1 MRSKL
6 ICAAVMALI
15 VVIFGLP
22 VVQAAPEEKAPAIP
36 SSDSFN
42 KGLIQRAFGELSPAI
57 CVVNYTQEVT
67 NPNSG
72 EISKRD
78 NSAIGLIVS
87 PEGLVMAP
95 GHMDLENAAPF
106 NIKVVFGQGDAE
118 QHLDAT
124 LLKKPEDVNICL
136 LKIKS
141 EKPLPFIRFTRGRLE
156 LGDPLMLVGV
166 LSETLDF
173 ARSVAIC
180 RIGATLEKPR
190 MTYCLDAPVR
200 FGFVGGPAVNTQG
213 RVIGVVGFDLST
225 QEGGELYV
233 RSGHPLVYQTDLF
246 QQYIDTPPGEHET
259 VPVAGNDAWLGVF
272 TQPLGDD
279 FAEYWN
285 LPKSGGVIV
294 SSVVPGAP
302 AEAAGLQPGDVIT
315 SFNDVPIRAKLD
327 REVLGFT
334 KLIRDAGAGKTVTLK
349 WLRNGKPMDGKV
361 LLVARPKSS
370 RDAGQYKDELFG
382 LTVREITQDLR
393 IMSNLPEDVRGVI
406 VWAVKS
412 GSVAEIAGMRRGL
425 IIMSLGDY
433 QITSIDDFKAA
444 IEKLSAARPKEIP
457 AFCRAGSATGFF
469 RLEPR
474 WDATPL
480 RPDAAPIP
488 LKPDAT
494 PVPLKP

>member
-1 MRSKL
+1 MRNKFFYTAIMFL
-6 ICAAVMALI
+6 IAAACMNSGA
-15 VVIFGLP
+15 
-22 VVQAAPEEKAPAIP
+22 QAASDEKTPAIP
-36 SSDSFN
+36 VSDSFS
-42 KGLIQRAFGELSPAI
+42 KSTIQRVFGELTPAV

-72 EISKRD
+72 ETSKRD

-87 PEGLVMAP
+87 ADGLVMAP
-95 GHMDLENAAPF
+95 GHMDLENATPF
-106 NIKVVFGQGDAE
+106 NIKVVIGQGDAE

-124 LLKKPEDVNICL
+124 LLKKPDDVNISL
-136 LKIKS
+136 LKVKA

-156 LGDPLMLVGV
+156 LGDPLMLIGV

-173 ARSVAIC
+173 ARSVVTC

-190 MTYCLDAPVR
+190 MTYCLDTPVR
-200 FGFVGGPAVNTQG
+200 FGFVGGPAVNSQG

-233 RSGHPLVYQTDLF
+233 RSGHPLVYQAELF
-246 QQYIDTPPGEHET
+246 QKYIDTPPGEHET
-259 VPVAGNDAWLGVF
+259 VSASGNDAWLGVF
-272 TQPLGDD
+272 TQPLDDD

-294 SSVVPGAP
+294 SSAVPGAP

-315 SFNDVPIRAKLD
+315 SFNDVPIHAKLD

-349 WLRNGKPMDGKV
+349 WLRGGKPMEGQV

-370 RDAGQYKDELFG
+370 RDAGQYKDEVFG

-433 QITSIDDFKAA
+433 QVTSIDDFKVA
-444 IEKLSAARPKEIP
+444 IDKLSEARPKEIP

-474 WDATPL
+474 WNAIPLL
-480 RPDAAPIP
+480 RPETAPLKSDVSP
-488 LKPDAT
+488 LKP
-494 PVPLKP
+494 